1 MTEFYT
7 KYSPEQIA
15 KIGNTVVFLAQ
26 KIENIS
32 KTKILKLL
40 YILDELSIRKS
51 GLPFLNLKYKVW
63 KFGPVSEDLFIDL
76 SSSPTILKGFIK
88 RSANPEG
95 KTTIKPLVDFND
107 DEFSQNDLELLDF
120 VTENFGS
127 KTANELIYYT
137 HRKQSPWYNT
147 AKENSILELLENEII
162 SNSEIVI
169 DLSQLID
176 HDDRKKELYQDYL
189 AYH

>member
-15 KIGNTVVFLAQ
+15 KIGNTVVFLAN
-26 KIENIS
+26 KIESIS

-63 KFGPVSEDLFIDL
+63 KFGPVSEDIFIEL

-88 RSANPEG
+88 HAPNAEG
-95 KTTIKPLVDFND
+95 KITINPLVEFND
-107 DEFSQNDLELLDF
+107 DEFSQNDLDLLDF
-120 VTENFGS
+120 VTEKFG
-127 KTANELIYYT
+127 KQTAKELISYT
-137 HRKQSPWYNT
+137 HRQQSPWYNT
-147 AKENSILELLENEII
+147 AKENAILELLENETI
-162 SNSEIVI
+162 SNSEFII
-169 DLSQLID
+169 DLSKLIS
-176 HDDRKKELYQDYL
+176 HDERKIKLYKDYL
-189 AYH
+189 EYH

>member
-1 MTEFYT
+1 MSEFYT
-7 KYSPEQIA
+7 RYSPEQIA
-15 KIGNTVVFLAQ
+15 KIGNTVVFLVH
-26 KIENIS
+26 KIKGVS

-63 KFGPVSEDLFIDL
+63 KFGPVSEDIFIDL
-76 SSSPTILKGFIK
+76 SSSPTILKGYIE
-88 RSANPEG
+88 RAPNAQG
-95 KTTIKPLVDFND
+95 KTTINPLVEFND

-120 VTENFGS
+120 VTKKFGS
-127 KTANELIYYT
+127 QTAKELISYT

-147 AKENSILELLENEII
+147 AKENSVLELLENETI
-162 SNSEIVI
+162 SNSEFII
-169 DLSQLID
+169 DLSKLVS
-176 HDDRKKELYQDYL
+176 HDERKKELYQDYL